1 MKMSLQKFQPLC
13 CLMSLRN
20 SYASSMIWHNFIG
33 FFCDPSMN
41 FTEEL
46 YPEVY
51 KLLSSFRPGAQKS
64 HPQLEHTPC
73 RKILLRG
80 MHITA
85 GLTPDLLAQDKCNC
99 ATAVKQC
106 HKNLNLTKPMSIF
119 YYQMQYQVNIL
130 FRLNYNMQYFVGGG

>member
-1 MKMSLQKFQPLC
+1 
-13 CLMSLRN
+13 MSLRN
-20 SYASSMIWHNFIG
+20 SYALSMIWHNFIG

-85 GLTPDLLAQDKCNC
+85 GLTNPTAQD
-99 ATAVKQC
+99 T
-106 HKNLNLTKPMSIF
+106 
-119 YYQMQYQVNIL
+119 
-130 FRLNYNMQYFVGGG
+130 